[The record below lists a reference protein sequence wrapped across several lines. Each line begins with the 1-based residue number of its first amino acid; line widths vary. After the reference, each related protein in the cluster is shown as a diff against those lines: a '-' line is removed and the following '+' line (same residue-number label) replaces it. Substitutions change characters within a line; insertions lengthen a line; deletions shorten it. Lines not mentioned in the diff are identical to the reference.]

1 MSSSKDTEIVT
12 NNLGDKANPYVK
24 PTTAY
29 YALGVL
35 TLIYTISFIDRQL
48 LAIMQESI
56 KADLSLSDSQ
66 LGLLTGF
73 AFALFYV
80 AAGLPIA
87 RMADNGNRRNIV
99 SASIMI
105 WSCMTAITG
114 FTHNFFQ
121 ILLARIGVG
130 IGEAGGN
137 PPSQSMISDIFPP
150 HKRATALGIYFTGVN
165 IGIMFGFLLGGWLN
179 EVFGWRVAFIVVGL
193 PGILVAALLLWTVPE
208 PVRGLMDKKEGQA
221 HAHTLKEVAGLL
233 WNRKSFRHMAI
244 GAGLQAFVLYSMAS
258 WMASFIIRSH
268 GMSTSELGLW
278 LAMILGVGGAI
289 GVLGGGIIGDRMIL
303 RDKRWYMWLPV
314 IVGLISVPFSAYIY
328 LADNATTALIF
339 AIIPG
344 TLATV
349 FLGPTIAAVHGL
361 VGVRMR
367 ALSSA
372 IVSLI
377 VNLIGLGAGPFIIGF
392 LSDSMAPK
400 LGTESLRYAMLYVLP
415 IIQFWCVCH
424 FFLAARTLREDIEAA
439 PA

>member
-1 MSSSKDTEIVT
+1 MASPKDKVSVTDNNDSKD
-12 NNLGDKANPYVK
+12 NPYA
-24 PTTAY
+24 TSRTAY

-99 SASIMI
+99 SASIFI

-114 FTHNFFQ
+114 FTQNFFQ

-150 HKRATALGIYFTGVN
+150 ERRGTALGVYFTGVN

-193 PGILVAALLLWTVPE
+193 PGVLVAGLLLLTVPE
-208 PVRGLMDKKEGQA
+208 PIRGLLEKKGRQSN
-221 HAHTLKEVAGLL
+221 AHTLKEVAGLL
-233 WNRKSFRHMAI
+233 WNRRSFRHMAI

-289 GVLGGGIIGDRMIL
+289 GVLGGGIIGDRLIL

-314 IVGLISVPFSAYIY
+314 LVGLISVPFSAYIY

-339 AIIPG
+339 AIM
-344 TLATV
+344 
-349 FLGPTIAAVHGL
+349 
-361 VGVRMR
+361 VGARMR

-400 LGTESLRYAMLYVLP
+400 QGAESLRYAMLYVLP
-415 IIQFWCVCH
+415 VVQFWCVCH
-424 FFLAARTLREDIEAA
+424 FFLAAKTLREDLAAA
-439 PA
+439 PD